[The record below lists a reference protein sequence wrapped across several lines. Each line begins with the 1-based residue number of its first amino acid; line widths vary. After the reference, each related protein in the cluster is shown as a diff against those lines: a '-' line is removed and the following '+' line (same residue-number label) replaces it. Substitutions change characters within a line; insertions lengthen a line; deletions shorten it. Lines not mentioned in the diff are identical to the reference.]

1 MEIKDLSF
9 EEFDKLSDSL
19 TDQKIGEKF
28 GVTKSNAIYYRRR
41 LGVRSYGDKHG
52 ITVGVRGVSNTSNRK
67 IWFNERFFQHIDSE
81 VKAYALGLLIT
92 DGHIT
97 KQMHRAI
104 ISQTESESY
113 ILREIARAMNYEGNL
128 KVDAPKPNSYQ
139 INNTCSLVLNSTLLC
154 QDLVN
159 LGLSSPKTSITRLPK
174 VHQDLEPHL
183 LRGVWDGDG
192 TISKNDTSST
202 LSGNKEFL
210 ESVAECFER
219 NGIKTGSVRPNK
231 SIYRLTIHGI
241 KGLDWM
247 YGCNPS
253 IVLQRKL
260 ARYTARKVLTS
271 T

>member
-1 MEIKDLSF
+1 MKIQDLSF
-9 EEFDKLSDSL
+9 EEFDSLSDSF
-19 TDQKIGEKF
+19 TDQQIGSKF
-28 GVTKSNAIYYRRR
+28 GVSKGRAIYYRRK
-41 LGVRSYGDKHG
+41 LGVKSYGEKNG
-52 ITVGVRGVSNTSNRK
+52 IVVGAKGVSNTSSRK
-67 IWFNERFFQHIDSE
+67 NWFNERFFQHIDSE

-97 KQMHRAI
+97 KEMHKAM
-104 ISQTESESY
+104 ISQTESDSY
-113 ILREIARAMNYEGNL
+113 ILREIAEAMDYKGDL

-139 INNTCSLVLNSTLLC
+139 TNNTCTLVLNSTLLC

-159 LGLSSPKTSITRLPK
+159 LGLSSPKTSITKLPK
-174 VHQDLEPHL
+174 VHSTVEPHL
-183 LRGVWDGDG
+183 LRGIWDGDG
-192 TISKNDTSST
+192 SISKNDTSST

-210 ESVAECFER
+210 ESVAECFAR

-253 IVLQRKL
+253 IALQRKL
-260 ARYTARKVLTS
+260 ARYTVRKLLTS